1 MPPLFAFITLS
12 TFMACICYPTL
23 FIAQNIISNP
33 YLGQITLQPPI
44 HMHLKKYLEQF
55 SVKTK
60 CRSILQEMMST
71 MDNAVTAWYNEVS

>member
-1 MPPLFAFITLS
+1 
-12 TFMACICYPTL
+12 
-23 FIAQNIISNP
+23 
-33 YLGQITLQPPI
+33 
-44 HMHLKKYLEQF
+44 MHLKKYLEQF